1 MPISS
6 SRVFHLNVDRDA
18 STGYLKERDV
28 ACSFDIRD
36 RAYATLLE
44 AKNACDDCPITDYHC
59 TQNQPGVSIA
69 KQRFWPCKRRGI
81 QRTNTGSCVWYN
93 QTSCDTISITSRGVS
108 GKRRK
113 NYIDYKRKVFGTF
126 LLKYQDAEGNNVYQR
141 THGGPGYYLSKNSQN
156 NWKVTTDINSNSSV
170 LFNNFCK
177 SSTFTTPLIC
187 PTEWKYV
194 TKSRKWAKDPKINVQ
209 CMHVRECT
217 LLTSSNCAP
226 GARVERGKAW
236 AWGDEDVL
244 NGKPGYGTVK
254 ACHFE
259 GRIGA
264 IVHWDNGNIK
274 KYSVDEMD
282 NLCKLIF
289 I

>member
-1 MPISS
+1 MASNFLIIAALFMPISS

-156 NWKVTTDINSNSSV
+156 NWKVHRVTQ
-170 LFNNFCK
+170 K
-177 SSTFTTPLIC
+177 S
-187 PTEWKYV
+187 
-194 TKSRKWAKDPKINVQ
+194 
-209 CMHVRECT
+209 
-217 LLTSSNCAP
+217 
-226 GARVERGKAW
+226 
-236 AWGDEDVL
+236 
-244 NGKPGYGTVK
+244 
-254 ACHFE
+254 
-259 GRIGA
+259 
-264 IVHWDNGNIK
+264 
-274 KYSVDEMD
+274 
-282 NLCKLIF
+282 KLIESLF
-289 I
+289 LY